1 MRYSSDK
8 NINTFRQ
15 QEADLFNET
24 INQLSLI
31 ELPLMDRAFTWSNN
45 RQNPTLQKLI
55 ELSSTSTGPNR
66 SPTPPCHPKPA
77 SSPTTF
83 PSLLPSQHQCLAP
96 PFFVLKIVGPHRPLA
111 NK

>member
-45 RQNPTLQKLI
+45 RQNPTLQKI
-55 ELSSTSTGPNR
+55 DRAFININWAQS

-96 PFFVLKIVGPHRPLA
+96 PFFILKIVGPHRPLA